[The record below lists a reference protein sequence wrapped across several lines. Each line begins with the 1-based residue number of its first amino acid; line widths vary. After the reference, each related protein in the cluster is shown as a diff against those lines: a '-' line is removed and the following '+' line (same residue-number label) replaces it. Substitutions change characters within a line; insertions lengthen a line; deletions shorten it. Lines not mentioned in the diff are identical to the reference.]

1 MLFLFVLLTSF
12 SVGFLVMP
20 VVIKLL
26 RKARIGD
33 HPGGRKIHKKFI
45 PSMGGIGFFVA
56 AAVTIAIWG
65 WQFPL
70 PDIRYLLGAI
80 SLIFFVGLRDD
91 LVELKASHKLL
102 GQLVAVVLVIVMGD
116 VRIRDFHGFLGI
128 GELNLFFSY
137 TFSAFVLLVLT
148 NAFNLI
154 DGLDG
159 LAGTTGLLVSGLLGA
174 WFWFQGLNS
183 FAVLSLSFFGGTLA
197 FLIFNWHPAKIF
209 MGDTGSLTL
218 GFTLGVLVIAFMEY
232 NAALPENSTLRVE
245 PTFSTGIAFMI
256 FPLYDMA
263 RVFTRRIRRGQGP
276 MTPDKSHVH
285 HFLLRMGLRHD
296 SVTLILVGV
305 QLVVIGVAFSLK
317 NYSDHIV
324 LPIISAIV
332 LLLGYRLDR
341 IAVRYVKKKVA
352 TEPRILEL
360 SKNETK
366 KGGNEKGV
374 KIDPKDFQNNTINY
388 N

>member
-1 MLFLFVLLTSF
+1 MLFLFVLLTAF
-12 SVGFLVMP
+12 SIGFVLMP
-20 VVIKLL
+20 AVIKVLK
-26 RKARIGD
+26 RARIGD

-56 AAVTIAIWG
+56 AAVSIAIWG

-80 SLIFFVGLRDD
+80 SLMFFVGLRDD

-102 GQLVAVVLVIVMGD
+102 GQLVAVVLVVVMGD
-116 VRIRDFHGFLGI
+116 VRIKDFHGFLGI

-154 DGLDG
+154 DGIDG
-159 LAGTTGLLVSGLLGA
+159 LAGSTGLIVSGLLGI
-174 WFWFQGLNS
+174 WFVHQGLDS
-183 FAVLSLSFFGGTLA
+183 FAVLSFSFFGGVLA
-197 FLIFNWHPAKIF
+197 FLFFNWHPAKIF

-218 GFTLGVLVIAFMEY
+218 GFTLGTLVIAFMEF
-232 NAALPENSTLRVE
+232 NAALPDDASWRFE
-245 PTFSTGIAFMI
+245 PTFSTGIALMI

-285 HFLLRMGLRHD
+285 HFLLRMGLKHNQ
-296 SVTLILVGV
+296 VTLVLALV
-305 QLVVIGVAFSLK
+305 QLIVISTTLVLINF
-317 NYSDHIV
+317 SDHIV
-324 LPIISAIV
+324 LPTISAIV
-332 LLLGYRLDR
+332 LILGYRLDR

-352 TEPRILEL
+352 NEPRILDL
-360 SKNETK
+360 SKSYIQKEDGQK
-366 KGGNEKGV
+366 SV
-374 KIDPKDFQNNTINY
+374 KIDPKDFENNTINY